1 MGVATGDANNNEDI
15 NNLPIC
21 RRDPLRVKKTHWY
34 HAETM
39 ENDLYEDEVNPNNP
53 SKVRISITRASFSED
68 EGDLESPEKSRPRA
82 DSDSSI
88 DEQEME
94 KLMQEGDENENEQL
108 HNGEEKLN
116 GHSGDPSSNDDD
128 NNSRTVDDDEVT
140 KAFENGVTISDAA
153 DERSE
158 SAGKVGDEQNDSL
171 QSNNKED
178 SSESSP
184 TKSPA
189 MEMIGDRVLI
199 ERDGKFELV
208 DVSEIKAEYYDMLG
222 IAPENNGENATSE
235 ETGSETSESSVKEI
249 AEDKPEKRPRP
260 KTTSVHELHRRNEKK
275 RTAKGVDRTRSQSA
289 KALRQRSDEYAHI
302 KSDYAMTEQQLEIRR
317 KCKEAKLRRQKEEQE
332 REREEQQRKRE
343 DADRAFQVSI
353 LSFKPY
359 VVGKACHGMMI
370 NVF

>member
-1 MGVATGDANNNEDI
+1 
-15 NNLPIC
+15 
-21 RRDPLRVKKTHWY
+21 
-34 HAETM
+34 M

-53 SKVRISITRASFSED
+53 STVRISITRASFSED
-68 EGDLESPEKSRPRA
+68 EEDLESPEKSRPRA

-94 KLMQEGDENENEQL
+94 RMMQGGDENEKEQL

-116 GHSGDPSSNDDD
+116 GHSDDPSSNDVD
-128 NNSRTVDDDEVT
+128 NNSSKVEDDEVT

-153 DERSE
+153 NERSE
-158 SAGKVGDEQNDSL
+158 STGNVGDEQNDSL

-189 MEMIGDRVLI
+189 MEMIGERVLI

-222 IAPENNGENATSE
+222 IEVENNDENAASE
-235 ETGSETSESSVKEI
+235 ETGSETSENSVKEI
-249 AEDKPEKRPRP
+249 AEDKSEERPRP
-260 KTTSVHELHRRNEKK
+260 KTTSVHELLRRNEKK

-289 KALRQRSDEYAHI
+289 KALRRRSDEYAHI

-343 DADRAFQVSI
+343 DADRAFHVSI
-353 LSFKPY
+353 LLNLTNLLF
-359 VVGKACHGMMI
+359 
-370 NVF
+370 

>member
-1 MGVATGDANNNEDI
+1 
-15 NNLPIC
+15 
-21 RRDPLRVKKTHWY
+21 
-34 HAETM
+34 M
-39 ENDLYEDEVNPNNP
+39 ENDFYEDEVNPSNP
-53 SKVRISITRASFSED
+53 SNVRISITRASFSED
-68 EGDLESPEKSRPRA
+68 ESDLESPEKSRPRA

-88 DEQEME
+88 DEKEIE
-94 KLMQEGDENENEQL
+94 KWMQEGHENETEQL
-108 HNGEEKLN
+108 YDGEEKLN
-116 GHSGDPSSNDDD
+116 GHSEDRSRNDVD
-128 NNSRTVDDDEVT
+128 NNSRTVEDEEVT
-140 KAFENGVTISDAA
+140 KAFENGVTISDASS
-153 DERSE
+153 ERTE
-158 SAGKVGDEQNDSL
+158 SAGKVSDEQNDTL
-171 QSNNKED
+171 QSNNRED

-222 IAPENNGENATSE
+222 IAPENNGENPASE
-235 ETGSETSESSVKEI
+235 ETGSETSDNSVKEI

-343 DADRAFQVSI
+343 DADRAFQVSSLSKLI
-353 LSFKPY
+353 LCVKLIM
-359 VVGKACHGMMI
+359 V
-370 NVF
+370 

>member
-1 MGVATGDANNNEDI
+1 MTLGE
-15 NNLPIC
+15 
-21 RRDPLRVKKTHWY
+21 LRKLIGIPHWY

-53 SKVRISITRASFSED
+53 SAVRISITRASFSED
-68 EGDLESPEKSRPRA
+68 EGDPESPEVSRPRA

-94 KLMQEGDENENEQL
+94 RMIQEGDENEKEQL
-108 HNGEEKLN
+108 HNGDEKLS
-116 GHSGDPSSNDDD
+116 GHSDDPSSNHVD
-128 NNSRTVDDDEVT
+128 NNSRTIEDDEVT
-140 KAFENGVTISDAA
+140 KAFENGVTVSDPAS
-153 DERSE
+153 ERSE
-158 SAGKVGDEQNDSL
+158 SAGKDSDEQNDSL

-189 MEMIGDRVLI
+189 MEKIGDRVLI

-222 IAPENNGENATSE
+222 IEPENNGENASSE
-235 ETGSETSESSVKEI
+235 EEGSETSENSVKDI
-249 AEDKPEKRPRP
+249 VEDKPEKRPRP
-260 KTTSVHELHRRNEKK
+260 KTTSVHELRRNEKK

-289 KALRQRSDEYAHI
+289 KALRRRSDEYAHI
-302 KSDYAMTEQQLEIRR
+302 RSDYAMTEQQLEIRR

-343 DADRAFQVSI
+343 DADRAFNVSI
-353 LSFKPY
+353 LLNL
-359 VVGKACHGMMI
+359 ML
-370 NVF
+370 

>member
-1 MGVATGDANNNEDI
+1 MFALRVATGDANNNEDI

-21 RRDPLRVKKTHWY
+21 RRDPLSIEKTHWY

-68 EGDLESPEKSRPRA
+68 ESDLESPEKSRPRA

-88 DEQEME
+88 DENEME
-94 KLMQEGDENENEQL
+94 KLMQEGGENENEQL

-116 GHSGDPSSNDDD
+116 GYSDGPSSNDVE
-128 NNSRTVDDDEVT
+128 NNSRSVEDDEVT
-140 KAFENGVTISDAA
+140 KAFENGVTISDTAS
-153 DERSE
+153 EHSE

-171 QSNNKED
+171 QSNHKEED

-222 IAPENNGENATSE
+222 ITTENNDEKAASE
-235 ETGSETSESSVKEI
+235 ETGSETSENSVKEI

-275 RTAKGVDRTRSQSA
+275 RTTRGVDRTRSQSA

-302 KSDYAMTEQQLEIRR
+302 KSDYAMTAQQLEIRR

-353 LSFKPY
+353 VKNL
-359 VVGKACHGMMI
+359 CCR
-370 NVF
+370 

>member
-1 MGVATGDANNNEDI
+1 
-15 NNLPIC
+15 
-21 RRDPLRVKKTHWY
+21 
-34 HAETM
+34 M
-39 ENDLYEDEVNPNNP
+39 ENDLHEDEVNPNNP
-53 SKVRISITRASFSED
+53 SKVRISITRASFSDD

-82 DSDSSI
+82 DSDSSM

-108 HNGEEKLN
+108 HNGEEILN
-116 GHSGDPSSNDDD
+116 GHSDDPSRNDAV
-128 NNSRTVDDDEVT
+128 NNSRTVEDDEVT
-140 KAFENGVTISDAA
+140 KAFENGVTISDPAGGL
-153 DERSE
+153 
-158 SAGKVGDEQNDSL
+158 AGKVDDEQNESL

-222 IAPENNGENATSE
+222 IAPENDGDNAASE
-235 ETGSETSESSVKEI
+235 ETGSETSENSVKEI

-302 KSDYAMTEQQLEIRR
+302 RSDYAMTEQQLEIRR
-317 KCKEAKLRRQKEEQE
+317 KCREAKLRRQKEEQE

-353 LSFKPY
+353 LLN
-359 VVGKACHGMMI
+359 VGKACHGMII

>member
-1 MGVATGDANNNEDI
+1 MTLGELTKLIGI
-15 NNLPIC
+15 P
-21 RRDPLRVKKTHWY
+21 HWY

-53 SKVRISITRASFSED
+53 SAVRISITRASFSED
-68 EGDLESPEKSRPRA
+68 EGDPESPEVSRPRA

-94 KLMQEGDENENEQL
+94 RMIQEGDENEKEQL
-108 HNGEEKLN
+108 HNGDEKLS
-116 GHSGDPSSNDDD
+116 GHSDDPSSNHVD
-128 NNSRTVDDDEVT
+128 NNSRTIEDDEVT
-140 KAFENGVTISDAA
+140 KAFENGVTVSDPAS
-153 DERSE
+153 ERSE
-158 SAGKVGDEQNDSL
+158 SAGKDSDEQNDSL

-178 SSESSP
+178 FSESSP

-189 MEMIGDRVLI
+189 MEKIGDRVLI

-222 IAPENNGENATSE
+222 IEPENNGENASSE
-235 ETGSETSESSVKEI
+235 EAGSETSENSVKDI
-249 AEDKPEKRPRP
+249 VEDKPEKRPRP
-260 KTTSVHELHRRNEKK
+260 KTTSVHELRRNEKK

-289 KALRQRSDEYAHI
+289 KALRRRSDEYAHI
-302 KSDYAMTEQQLEIRR
+302 RSDYAMTEQQLEIRR

-343 DADRAFQVSI
+343 DADRAFNVSI
-353 LSFKPY
+353 LFNL
-359 VVGKACHGMMI
+359 ML
-370 NVF
+370 

>member
-1 MGVATGDANNNEDI
+1 MFAFQVATGDTNNNENI

-21 RRDPLRVKKTHWY
+21 RRDSQRIKKTHWY

-39 ENDLYEDEVNPNNP
+39 ENDFYEVDVNPNNP
-53 SKVRISITRASFSED
+53 NRVRISITRASFSED

-94 KLMQEGDENENEQL
+94 KLMQEGDQNENEQL
-108 HNGEEKLN
+108 HKGEEKLN
-116 GHSGDPSSNDDD
+116 GHSHDPSSNDVDK
-128 NNSRTVDDDEVT
+128 NSRTVEDDEVT

-153 DERSE
+153 SERSE
-158 SAGKVGDEQNDSL
+158 SAGKVSDEQNESL

-208 DVSEIKAEYYDMLG
+208 DVSEIRAEYYDMLG
-222 IAPENNGENATSE
+222 IAPESDGENAASE
-235 ETGSETSESSVKEI
+235 GTGSETSENSAKEI

-260 KTTSVHELHRRNEKK
+260 KTTSVHELHRRNDKK

-289 KALRQRSDEYAHI
+289 KAIRQRNDEYAHI

-353 LSFKPY
+353 LLKL
-359 VVGKACHGMMI
+359 ML
-370 NVF
+370 

>member
-1 MGVATGDANNNEDI
+1 
-15 NNLPIC
+15 
-21 RRDPLRVKKTHWY
+21 
-34 HAETM
+34 M
-39 ENDLYEDEVNPNNP
+39 ENDFYEDEVNPNNP
-53 SKVRISITRASFSED
+53 SNVRISITRASFSED
-68 EGDLESPEKSRPRA
+68 DSDLESPEKSRPRA

-94 KLMQEGDENENEQL
+94 KLMQEGHENENEQL
-108 HNGEEKLN
+108 HDSEEKLN
-116 GHSGDPSSNDDD
+116 GHSEDPSRIDVDND
-128 NNSRTVDDDEVT
+128 SRTVEDEEVT
-140 KAFENGVTISDAA
+140 KAFENGVTISDASS
-153 DERSE
+153 ERSE
-158 SAGKVGDEQNDSL
+158 SGKVGDKQDDHDSL
-171 QSNNKED
+171 QGNNKED
-178 SSESSP
+178 SSELSP

-208 DVSEIKAEYYDMLG
+208 DVSEIKAEYYEMLG
-222 IAPENNGENATSE
+222 IATENNGENPASE
-235 ETGSETSESSVKEI
+235 ETGSETSENSVKEI

-353 LSFKPY
+353 LLKLFSQ
-359 VVGKACHGMMI
+359 
-370 NVF
+370 